1 MPSSLARRA
10 PIRGY
15 LKLAILALSGGP
27 LAHTVLLAQAI
38 LFLPGDEIGRA
49 RIAIARAS
57 GLRGRR
63 EHDAALGGSGQ
74 VSNGGRDTTRLRKS
88 TARRQTVALSLSQA
102 LGGASLAPRRGSVLH
117 VGLGL
122 SLHCPGSDGNLGG
135 RQDSAPP
142 SGFPLLLPSMHG
154 GWFWRWEIL
163 GGGGWEGKNRELY
176 AWYTGRRRGKDGRN
190 E

>member
-38 LFLPGDEIGRA
+38 LSLPGDEIGRA

-57 GLRGRR
+57 GPRGRR

-142 SGFPLLLPSMHG
+142 SGFSLTSSFDAWGVVWAMGDPG
-154 GWFWRWEIL
+154 RGRL
-163 GGGGWEGKNRELY
+163 GGEESRVVRVVYRTKERKRRE
-176 AWYTGRRRGKDGRN
+176 